1 MSSFTGAAVQGG
13 RGLSCPDGSG
23 GAVETSNFGDD
34 EAAIAGGLAAC
45 LTSRLIGQ
53 CQPGHRHVRESLR
66 GVNPFC
72 WRTWGAGRLREGF
85 RENQVGQARNRPK
98 RIPVAPRTP
107 VLPTSAIARACWRFW
122 LFVAP
127 LGHP

>member
-1 MSSFTGAAVQGG
+1 VHRALPKPPIRPFRLERSADDEPKSRNPGPAGPKCFCPPVAFMSSFTGAAVQGG
-13 RGLSCPDGSG
+13 TGLSCPDGSG

-66 GVNPFC
+66 ESTRF
-72 WRTWGAGRLREGF
+72 AEDLGR
-85 RENQVGQARNRPK
+85 
-98 RIPVAPRTP
+98 
-107 VLPTSAIARACWRFW
+107 W
-122 LFVAP
+122 P
-127 LGHP
+127 LA